1 MQGTSP
7 LQTGIEYGFFD
18 SSVAVDENYR
28 PSLLVNDPTKG
39 SKVLTSILR
48 ELETCDEFLFSVA
61 FVTESGVV
69 VLLEALKQL
78 QKKGVRGKIV
88 ASQYQNFTQPKALT
102 RLLEFDNIEL
112 RIVTNDNYNMHFSNI
127 LRFV

>member
-1 MQGTSP
+1 MEGTSP

-39 SKVLTSILR
+39 SKVLMSILR

-61 FVTESGVV
+61 FVTEGGVV

-78 QKKGVRGKIV
+78 KEKGVI
-88 ASQYQNFTQPKALT
+88 
-102 RLLEFDNIEL
+102 
-112 RIVTNDNYNMHFSNI
+112 
-127 LRFV
+127 